1 MDKYQVLKQYF
12 GYDSFREGQ
21 EQIIDALLSHRD
33 AFGIMP
39 TGAGKSICYQIPA
52 LLFEGITIVVS
63 PLISLMKDQV
73 AQLNRVGV
81 YAAYLNS
88 SLTQG
93 QYFKALEYAKTG
105 KYKIIYVAP
114 ERLLT
119 DSFLSFARTAPIDF
133 VAVDE
138 AHCVSQWGQD
148 FRPSYLKITQ
158 FLDQLARR
166 PVLGAFTATATDA
179 VKRDVVEILHLCKPF
194 QITTGFDRQN
204 LYFEVRTPKDK
215 FGEVLSYVIEHDKD
229 CGIIYCISRKLVEE
243 VCDRLNDA
251 GFSATRYHA
260 GLEDEERH
268 RNQEDF
274 IYDRKRIMVAT
285 NAFGMGIDKP
295 DVRYVIHYNM
305 PKDLE
310 SYYQEAGRA
319 GRDGL
324 ASECILLYSGQ
335 DVRTNEFFISH
346 DKENEELDGETL
358 LEIQEKD
365 RQRLK
370 KMTYYCMTGD
380 CLREYMLKYFG
391 EYKGGYCG
399 NCSNCLT
406 QFEEVD
412 VTESAQ
418 NILHCIYRTGERFG
432 QTMILDVLRGSSSE
446 RVRSWHLEESAY
458 YGVEKRTSLLKL
470 KKILGELL
478 AQDYVRASNDEFPVL
493 QLTDKGMR
501 FFHTKEPLLIKL
513 PKELEKAAAPK
524 KVVKKTT
531 SVQLNYAAG
540 DGELFERLRELR
552 ADIARREHVPAYVVF
567 TDNTLLQMSV
577 RRPGN
582 KEEMLQI
589 PGVAQAK
596 YQRYGETFL
605 AEIET
610 FLEERPKPK
619 ITVKRRVP

>member
-1 MDKYQVLKQYF
+1 
-12 GYDSFREGQ
+12 
-21 EQIIDALLSHRD
+21 
-33 AFGIMP
+33 
-39 TGAGKSICYQIPA
+39 
-52 LLFEGITIVVS
+52 
-63 PLISLMKDQV
+63 
-73 AQLNRVGV
+73 
-81 YAAYLNS
+81 
-88 SLTQG
+88 
-93 QYFKALEYAKTG
+93 
-105 KYKIIYVAP
+105 
-114 ERLLT
+114 
-119 DSFLSFARTAPIDF
+119 
-133 VAVDE
+133 
-138 AHCVSQWGQD
+138 
-148 FRPSYLKITQ
+148 
-158 FLDQLARR
+158 
-166 PVLGAFTATATDA
+166 
-179 VKRDVVEILHLCKPF
+179 
-194 QITTGFDRQN
+194 
-204 LYFEVRTPKDK
+204 
-215 FGEVLSYVIEHDKD
+215 
-229 CGIIYCISRKLVEE
+229 
-243 VCDRLNDA
+243 
-251 GFSATRYHA
+251 
-260 GLEDEERH
+260 
-268 RNQEDF
+268 
-274 IYDRKRIMVAT
+274 MVAT

-335 DVRTNEFFISH
+335 DVRTNEFLISH
-346 DKENEELDGETL
+346 DKENEELDEETL

-589 PGVAQAK
+589 PGVAQAI
-596 YQRYGETFL
+596 YRRYGETFL